1 MQRLHSPD
9 EAARWLRARVRG
21 SLQTDSRA
29 VRAGDGFLAWPGAT
43 HDARRFVAAARAA
56 GAAACLLEAEGA
68 ANVVAGAPA
77 APDADLALCA
87 GLKAAAGPI
96 AAAFFGHPSRAIDVY
111 AVTGT
116 NGKTSTAWWIAQAL
130 GALPQPRGCAV
141 MGTLGLGVPP
151 AVQPSG
157 LTTPDAVLL
166 QRSLREW
173 VDRGVA
179 ACAMEASSIGL
190 AEHRLEGT
198 SIRVAIFTNFTQ
210 DHLDYHGSMEA
221 YWQAKAR
228 LFDWPGLQA
237 AVINLDD
244 PKGAALAAN
253 WTRRKDSTAALWTVS
268 AQRDATL
275 RARAVRHD
283 GGGLHFEV
291 VEGAQSLSLQTALV
305 GDYNVLNLLGVIG
318 ALRAT
323 GVPLA
328 DAVAACGRLQPVPGR
343 MEQVTLPGLP
353 LVCVDYAHTPD
364 ALDKVL
370 SALLPLARAR
380 GGALWC
386 VFGCGGDR
394 DAGKRPLMGEV
405 AGRLAQHVVVTSDN
419 PRSEDPQAIIA
430 QILPGLRARSAA
442 QVLVQ
447 PDRAGA
453 IEHSVMQS
461 DAADVI
467 VIAGKGH
474 EAFQEMDGR
483 KRPFSDIGQ
492 ARAALARRG
501 ARS

>member
-21 SLQTDSRA
+21 TLQTDSRA

-43 HDARRFVAAARAA
+43 HDARRFVGAARAA
-56 GAAACLLEAEGA
+56 GAAACLLEADGA
-68 ANVVAGAPA
+68 DTA
-77 APDADLALCA
+77 ASALPDGDADLALCA

-96 AAAFFGHPSRAIDVY
+96 AAAFFDHPSRAIDVY

-130 GALPQPRGCAV
+130 AALPQRRECAV
-141 MGTLGLGVPP
+141 MGTLGIGVPP
-151 AVQPSG
+151 QVQPTG

-173 VDRGVA
+173 VDRGVS

-198 SIRVAIFTNFTQ
+198 AIRVAIFTNFTQ

-237 AVINLDD
+237 AVINIDD
-244 PKGAALAAN
+244 PKGAALAAAWGHRN
-253 WTRRKDSTAALWTVS
+253 DRTTALWTVS
-268 AQRDATL
+268 AQRDASL
-275 RARAVRHD
+275 RAQAVRHD
-283 GGGLHFEV
+283 GHGLRFEV
-291 VEGAQSLSLQTALV
+291 VEGAQSLSLQSALV

-328 DAVAACGRLQPVPGR
+328 DAVAACERLQPVPGR
-343 MEQVTLPGLP
+343 MEQVTLPGMP

-370 SALLPLARAR
+370 AALLPLARAR

-394 DAGKRPLMGEV
+394 DAGKRPLMAAV
-405 AGRLAQHVVVTSDN
+405 AGRHAQQVVVTSDN
-419 PRSEDPQAIIA
+419 PRSEDPQSIIA
-430 QILPGLRARSAA
+430 QILPGFGARPAA
-442 QVLVQ
+442 QVMVQ
-447 PDRAGA
+447 PDRARA
-453 IEHSVMQS
+453 IEHSVMQA

-474 EAFQEMDGR
+474 EAFQETAGR
-483 KRPFSDIGQ
+483 KLPFSDIGQ

-501 ARS
+501 ARP

>member
-21 SLQTDSRA
+21 TLQTDSRA

-43 HDARRFVAAARAA
+43 HDARRFVGAALAA
-56 GAAACLLEAEGA
+56 GAAACLVETGVDTAGLSGDAQPGDGA
-68 ANVVAGAPA
+68 VAGW
-77 APDADLALCA
+77 A
-87 GLKAAAGPI
+87 GLKAAAGAI
-96 AAAFFGHPSRAIDVY
+96 AAAYFAHPSRAIDVY

-130 GALPQPRGCAV
+130 GALPQPRVCAV
-141 MGTLGLGVPP
+141 MGTLGIGVPP
-151 AVQPSG
+151 AVQPNG

-166 QRSLREW
+166 QRSLRQLA
-173 VDRGVA
+173 DQGVS
-179 ACAMEASSIGL
+179 ACALEASSIGL

-198 SIRVAIFTNFTQ
+198 AIRVAIFTNFTQ
-210 DHLDYHGSMEA
+210 DHLDYHGSMDA

-237 AVINLDD
+237 AVINIDD

-253 WTRRKDSTAALWTVS
+253 WAGRNDPTAALWTVS

-275 RARAVRHD
+275 RAQAVRHHGD
-283 GGGLHFEV
+283 GLQFEL
-291 VEGAQSLSLQTALV
+291 VEGAQSLSVQTALV
-305 GDYNVLNLLGVIG
+305 GDYNLLNLLGVIG

-323 GVPLA
+323 GVSLA

-343 MEQVTLPGLP
+343 MQQVTLPGLP

-370 SALLPLARAR
+370 SALLPLARSR

-394 DAGKRPLMGEV
+394 DALKRPLMGAV
-405 AGRLAQHVVVTSDN
+405 AGRLAQRVVVTSDN
-419 PRSEDPQAIIA
+419 PRSEDPQAIIG
-430 QILPGLRARSAA
+430 QILPGFGPHPAA
-442 QVLVQ
+442 QVWAE
-447 PDRAGA
+447 PDRGRA
-453 IEHSVMQS
+453 IDQCVRQA

-467 VIAGKGH
+467 VLAGKGH
-474 EAFQEMDGR
+474 ESVQEIGGR
-483 KRPFSDIGQ
+483 RLPFSDLEQ

-501 ARS
+501 AQP

>member
-9 EAARWLRARVRG
+9 DAARWLRARVRG
-21 SLQTDSRA
+21 TLQTDSRA

-43 HDARRFVAAARAA
+43 HDARRFVGAARAA
-56 GAAACLLEAEGA
+56 GAAACLLEADGIDAVASAVTDGGA
-68 ANVVAGAPA
+68 
-77 APDADLALCA
+77 DSALCT

-96 AAAFFGHPSRAIDVY
+96 AAAFFDHPSRAIDVY

-130 GALPQPRGCAV
+130 GALPQPRECAV
-141 MGTLGLGVPP
+141 VGTLGIGVPP
-151 AVQPSG
+151 VVQPNG

-173 VDRGVA
+173 VDRGVS

-198 SIRVAIFTNFTQ
+198 AIRVAIFTNFTQ
-210 DHLDYHGSMEA
+210 DHLDYHGSMAA

-237 AVINLDD
+237 AVINIDD
-244 PKGAALAAN
+244 PKGAALAAG
-253 WTRRKDSTAALWTVS
+253 WSDRKDGTAALWTVS

-275 RARAVRHD
+275 RAQAVQHHNH
-283 GGGLHFEV
+283 GLRFDV
-291 VEGAQSLSLQTALV
+291 VEGAQSLSLHTALV

-328 DAVAACGRLQPVPGR
+328 DAVAACERLQPVPGR
-343 MEQVTLPGLP
+343 MERVTLPGLP

-394 DAGKRPLMGEV
+394 DAGKRPLMAAV
-405 AGRLAQHVVVTSDN
+405 AGRLAQQVVVTSDN
-419 PRSEDPQAIIA
+419 PRSEDPKAIIA
-430 QILPGLRARSAA
+430 QMLPGFGTEPAA
-442 QVLVQ
+442 KVVVE
-447 PDRAGA
+447 PDRARA
-453 IEHSVMQS
+453 IEHSVMHAG
-461 DAADVI
+461 AADVI

-474 EAFQEMDGR
+474 EAFQETDGR
-483 KRPFSDIGQ
+483 KLPFSDIEQ
-492 ARAALARRG
+492 AHAALARRG
-501 ARS
+501 ARP